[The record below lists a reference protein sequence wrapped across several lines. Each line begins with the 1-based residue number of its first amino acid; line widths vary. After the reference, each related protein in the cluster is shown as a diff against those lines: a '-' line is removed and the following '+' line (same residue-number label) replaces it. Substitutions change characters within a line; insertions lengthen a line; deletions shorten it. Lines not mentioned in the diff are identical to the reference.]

1 MFEIK
6 IQLLNDIPCLIL
18 KGRLDGLGADLF
30 EKKTDKLHP
39 DCFHWIVD
47 FRNVDYMSSAGMRV
61 LLRKEK
67 ELRNKGGKLIMFGM
81 DQDVAKVLNLTG
93 LSKHFTIA
101 TDQENAL
108 TRVEHL
114 KKAEELKEEFTE
126 QGCTYLCTGA
136 LETNSTIDV
145 WNNAKKSHAPKFDKD
160 SLIQTNLKELGL
172 SFGIGGFGNSSE
184 QAQEG
189 LGLFV
194 SLTTAAGVS
203 PADGYCRPDF
213 LFTNAPLEVHMYP
226 AQAFSFSGEPSV
238 MIKRDA
244 QDSITLEKLLE
255 NFQSFFQSKMEI
267 IPSTWGFII
276 SAEIE
281 TLHASKIETRRDLA
295 ASEFTACKPETA
307 KRALIVGIYY
317 DHKILSENDT
327 LKILLNNLQLISVST
342 KLYANAFLLDERLPL
357 EVHDLGDLVSQ
368 ITKMELVQD
377 VVHVEPDTDISN
389 VKSWVFLPSSL
400 RSAEEKRL
408 TIETVEGT
416 SYNSEWNTIIRRIY
430 ADCGKVV
437 LDQLHGGFTSV
448 AFRVTSYDKE
458 GRQLLPTVL
467 KIGSIKNND
476 NEVNAYH
483 KYVKRFILN
492 NSTTIMGTTTHKN
505 WGGLRY
511 NFLGINGS
519 DSTLVWLTDYYKKY
533 PSEKLIP
540 LFDRIFTDILKP
552 WYGQPHWEHI
562 YPYIEHS
569 PLTLFPNLFDCLE
582 QELGISADTEI
593 IQCNE
598 LDREI
603 INPFYFLKHEYP
615 LRKGSSKL
623 WYKAVTHGD
632 LNMQNILLD
641 EKENIYIID
650 FSETKPRNIIADFAR
665 LEPIFKIEMCSITN
679 DQELKEML
687 EFEQGLL
694 CAETLD
700 AMPEYTYR
708 GNDPMVK
715 KAYTMICKLRE
726 YANVVTLFEKDI
738 IPYLIALLEWTY
750 SVVCY
755 TQLNIEKKKYALYS
769 AALICEKIIEL
780 EKERALS

>member
-6 IQLLNDIPCLIL
+6 IQLLEDIPCLIL

-30 EKKTDKLHP
+30 EKQTEKLHP
-39 DCFHWIVD
+39 NSFHWIVD
-47 FRNVDYMSSAGMRV
+47 FRNVDYMSSAGIRA
-61 LLRKEK
+61 LLRREK
-67 ELRNKGGKLIMFGM
+67 ELRNKGGKLILFDM
-81 DQDVAKVLNLTG
+81 DRDVAKVLRLTG
-93 LSKHFTIA
+93 LSKHFTVTSNREDAIA
-101 TDQENAL
+101 YISN
-108 TRVEHL
+108 L
-114 KKAEELKEEFTE
+114 KKADGHKEEFTR
-126 QGCTYLCTGA
+126 QGCTYLCSGE
-136 LETNSTIDV
+136 LKTNCSIDI
-145 WNNAKKSHAPKFDKD
+145 WNNEKKSHTSRFDKS

-172 SFGIGGFGNSSE
+172 SLGIGGFGNSSA

-189 LGLFV
+189 LGLLV

-213 LFTNAPLEVHMYP
+213 LFTNTPIEVQLYI
-226 AQAFSFSGEPSV
+226 AQAISFSGEHSV
-238 MIKRDA
+238 MIKRES
-244 QDSITLEKLLE
+244 QDTITLGKLLE
-255 NFQSFFQSKMEI
+255 TFSKYFESKMEET
-267 IPSTWGFII
+267 PPAFGFVC
-276 SAEIE
+276 AADVE
-281 TLHASKIETRRDLA
+281 TLHSSKIETKRDLFMH
-295 ASEFTACKPETA
+295 EFTACKTETD
-307 KRALIVGIYY
+307 KKALIIGIYY
-317 DHKILSENDT
+317 DHKALSENDDLRPL
-327 LKILLNNLQLISVST
+327 LKNLQLISITS
-342 KLYANAFLLDERLPL
+342 KLYPNAFLLGNGFSMKIQNF
-357 EVHDLGDLVSQ
+357 GDIVSQ
-368 ITKMELVQD
+368 ITKTEYIND
-377 VVHVEPDTDISN
+377 VIHIEPGTEITN
-389 VKSWVFLPSSL
+389 AKTWIFLPSVI

-430 ADCGKVV
+430 ADCGKVI
-437 LDQLHGGFTSV
+437 LSQLHGGYTSTT
-448 AFRVTSYDKE
+448 FRVTSYDKD
-458 GRQLLPTVL
+458 GRRLLPTVL

-476 NEVNAYH
+476 SEVNAYH

-511 NFLGINGS
+511 NFLGINGP

-533 PSEKLIP
+533 PAKKLIP

-562 YPYIEHS
+562 YPYCEHS
-569 PLTLFPNLFDCLE
+569 PLILFPNIFECLE
-582 QELGISADTEI
+582 HELGISADTEI
-593 IQCNE
+593 IQCDE
-598 LDREI
+598 LGRKI

-615 LRKGSSKL
+615 LRKGQSKL

-665 LEPIFKIEMCSITN
+665 LEPIFKIEMCSVTN
-679 DQELKEML
+679 EEELKEML

-694 CAETLD
+694 QAETLGET
-700 AMPEYTYR
+700 PKFTYQ

-715 KAYTMICKLRE
+715 KAYRMICKLRE
-726 YANVVTLFEKDI
+726 YANVVTIFENDI

-755 TQLNIEKKKYALYS
+755 TQLSTTKKKYALYS
-769 AALICEKIIEL
+769 AALICEKILDL
-780 EKERALS
+780 EKGNA